1 MKRCI
6 GVYVLLLTSRFLTAQ
21 NQLADN
27 LAKQFNDYQSNA
39 FQEKLFVHTDKTF
52 YLAGETIW
60 FKIYSVDESFNKP
73 LSVSSIAYVEVIGK
87 DQKPVLQ
94 TKISMD
100 AGTGDGYLTLPT
112 SLASGNY
119 LFRAYT
125 SWMKNFPAE
134 FFYEQQIG
142 IVNTLKGFAP
152 NDTLASRTALIRFFP
167 EGGNLVNGLTSK
179 IAFKA
184 TGPDG
189 EGISCAGSIVNQQKD
204 TVARFQSL
212 HLGMG
217 NFQLTPKKN
226 EQYYAVVKLNDS
238 LYTQKLPDAYDQGF
252 TLSVSE
258 PEGGKLKI
266 TVRATETFFNTAVYL
281 FAQTRNLMK
290 TVQSSQLKDGDAIFY
305 IDKKDLGEG
314 ISTFTLFN
322 ASRQPVCERLF
333 FKRPGTRLMIRAK
346 SDQTG
351 YAPRKAV
358 NIDLLTS
365 NLSDQPVAANM
376 SLSILLLDSLQ
387 HLPADNILSYL
398 YLGSELRGGIESPEY
413 YLNNTSEGSDQA
425 IDNLLLTQGW
435 RRFKWNDLLQNSR
448 PVFEFL
454 PEIEGPIVNGKI
466 VDRRT
471 GLPASKLPAYLT
483 VPGAHFEF
491 SSATSNQ
498 EGNLRFSFKD
508 IYKNNEIVL
517 ENANRKDS
525 GYRID
530 IASAYSDK
538 FSSTPV
544 NTLSIRKDPEN
555 ILLNRSIAAQVE
567 NTYRIDQKHRYI
579 PVPEND
585 STAFYG
591 KPDRLYYLDDYTRF
605 VTMEEVM
612 REYVDD
618 VRVRKDGEKFVFKVR
633 NQLFS
638 TFFDEDPL
646 ILLDGIP
653 VTDASRII
661 ALDPLKIKK
670 IEVVTHKFYTG
681 SSIVEGIVS
690 VRSYDGDLGAVQLD
704 PNAIV
709 VEYDGLQQRR
719 EFYAPAYATRDQQ
732 DSRVPDFRNV
742 LLWSPQVITN
752 SGGRTQVSF
761 FTSDIKGKFAVIVQ
775 GISPDG
781 LAGAAWTTFDVTG
794 AE

>member
-1 MKRCI
+1 
-6 GVYVLLLTSRFLTAQ
+6 
-21 NQLADN
+21 
-27 LAKQFNDYQSNA
+27 
-39 FQEKLFVHTDKTF
+39 
-52 YLAGETIW
+52 
-60 FKIYSVDESFNKP
+60 
-73 LSVSSIAYVEVIGK
+73 
-87 DQKPVLQ
+87 
-94 TKISMD
+94 
-100 AGTGDGYLTLPT
+100 
-112 SLASGNY
+112 
-119 LFRAYT
+119 
-125 SWMKNFPAE
+125 
-134 FFYEQQIG
+134 
-142 IVNTLKGFAP
+142 
-152 NDTLASRTALIRFFP
+152 
-167 EGGNLVNGLTSK
+167 
-179 IAFKA
+179 
-184 TGPDG
+184 
-189 EGISCAGSIVNQQKD
+189 
-204 TVARFQSL
+204 
-212 HLGMG
+212 
-217 NFQLTPKKN
+217 
-226 EQYYAVVKLNDS
+226 
-238 LYTQKLPDAYDQGF
+238 LPDAYDQGF